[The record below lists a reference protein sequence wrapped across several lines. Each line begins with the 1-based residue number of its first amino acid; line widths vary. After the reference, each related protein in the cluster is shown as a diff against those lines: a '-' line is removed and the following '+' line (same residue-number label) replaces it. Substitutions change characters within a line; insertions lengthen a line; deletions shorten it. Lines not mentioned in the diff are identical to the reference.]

1 VTDAQPEIDWQPAPI
16 TGERDRG
23 LRDDP
28 GRIVLLIAAV
38 GLVLGG
44 LMPWAEGRDPAGFP
58 VAYTPQAG
66 LAEGYLLLVSALIL
80 AILASGRVLVESGS
94 RTVQLLP
101 LAVAVVALAM
111 WLGADRTSLMHIEEW
126 TSGGGFGAQTVWRV
140 LTAGAIVAI
149 VAGTIWLEFTRP
161 AEVRG
166 RTRGLVAEWRPSRV
180 GLTEA
185 VVAGVFGIAGA
196 LIGGALTIVALGPN
210 GSIFAVFVS
219 LVGMAA
225 GISAGVGIV
234 RWVTGGG
241 DRGSSDGG
249 SPTSSAKQKVSVSRV
264 VRRRS

>member
-1 VTDAQPEIDWQPAPI
+1 VTDARPQIDWQPASVV
-16 TGERDRG
+16 GERERG

-28 GRIVLLIAAV
+28 GRIVLLIVAV
-38 GLVLGG
+38 GLLLGG
-44 LMPWAEGRDPAGFP
+44 LMPWAEGKDPAGLP
-58 VAYTPQAG
+58 IAYTPQAG

-80 AILASGRVLVESGS
+80 AVLAAGRVLVENSS

-101 LAVAVVALAM
+101 LAVAIVAVAM
-111 WLGADRTSLMHIEEW
+111 WLGADRASLLHIEEW
-126 TSGGGFGAQTVWRV
+126 TSGGGFGVQTVWRTV
-140 LTAGAIVAI
+140 TAVAI
-149 VAGTIWLEFTRP
+149 VGILAGTIWLELTRP
-161 AEVRG
+161 ADTRA

-180 GLTEA
+180 GFTEA
-185 VVAGVFGIAGA
+185 LVAGALGIVGA

-234 RWVTGGG
+234 RWATGGG

-249 SPTSSAKQKVSVSRV
+249 SPTTASKQKVSVSRV
-264 VRRRS
+264 IRRRS